1 MKQTVLLGMD
11 EATANKFGNYLQ
23 SNSEFLRV
31 LPQSIPIF
39 HNLKQALYQ
48 YSPNIV
54 YLSLSRMRYDHTR
67 NTDIEDEILNG
78 IYEIKKDK
86 DLSKIRIAVQ
96 TNQRT
101 SSEFLRKLAMLRVSD
116 IFLSQGQAGQMDRVA
131 PQLSRPP
138 TIENIKQYLS
148 GSAPNIRLTDTDSD
162 DENIQQYKDRVKQLE
177 RLLRVANSQITVY
190 RGKRDNQLRTV
201 PKSDY
206 EELLRQVRR
215 ITNSRLTDEKTKA
228 LFAEVL
234 NSKEADAKKI
244 SHLSKIVEAQN
255 EQLMDLNDQVEKT
268 ENQTPRIDHVSKP
281 EINYEPDSN
290 YYEEPKNIP
299 EPSITSAR
307 SVKKPLPQST
317 PTNRSRGRKENQK
330 YNHNSSFD
338 IAKII
343 KWSMLVVFCLFLI
356 FGVASVFK
364 MTNSG
369 STQTTKQSTP
379 SYSSLIKK
387 GKYVEAAKL
396 YTDKGVQAEN
406 VMLSDPDIKD
416 KGKIASGIAQ
426 YNDSDAIKFD
436 NCYFNQEYATAA
448 SIYNQ
453 SNDTN
458 LTNLIKARRIMVSYA
473 LMKDGQ
479 IAKAKSVAE
488 PLNNS
493 NLNERIK
500 VYGQF
505 YHANQILE
513 AKIKHGHLS
522 NEQISKAKKQIDENQ
537 DAMDKL

>member
-1 MKQTVLLGMD
+1 MD
-11 EATANKFGNYLQ
+11 EATANKFGSYLQ
-23 SNSEFLRV
+23 SNSQVLRV

-48 YSPNIV
+48 YNPSIV
-54 YLSLSRMRYDHTR
+54 YLSLSRMSYDHTR
-67 NTDIEDEILNG
+67 NEDIEDEILNG
-78 IYEIKKDK
+78 IYEIKKEK
-86 DLSKIRIAVQ
+86 ELSDIRIAVQ

-101 SSEFLRKLAMLRVSD
+101 SPEFLRKLAMLRVSD

-131 PQLSRPP
+131 PQLSKPP

-148 GSAPNIRLTDTDSD
+148 GSAPNINITDSNVD
-162 DENIQQYKDRVKQLE
+162 DETVQQYKDRVKQLE
-177 RLLRVANSQITVY
+177 RLLRVANSQITIY

-215 ITNSRLTDEKTKA
+215 IANSRLTDEKTKA
-228 LFAEVL
+228 LFAQVL

-244 SHLSKIVEAQN
+244 NQLSKVVKAQN
-255 EQLMDLNDQVEKT
+255 EQLMDLNEQVQKN
-268 ENQTPRIDHVSKP
+268 ENQPKTIEHVTRP
-281 EINYEPDSN
+281 EISYEPD
-290 YYEEPKNIP
+290 EEPEESVVQRPSTKELSQYNNRNKMKNIN
-299 EPSITSAR
+299 SQYKQA
-307 SVKKPLPQST
+307 ST
-317 PTNRSRGRKENQK
+317 
-330 YNHNSSFD
+330 FD
-338 IAKII
+338 VGKLV
-343 KWSMLVVFCLFLI
+343 KWSMFVIFGLFVI
-356 FGVASVFK
+356 FGVVSVIK
-364 MTNSG
+364 MTNS
-369 STQTTKQSTP
+369 SASQTSQHQTP

-406 VMLSDPDIKD
+406 TMLSDPDIKD
-416 KGKIASGIAQ
+416 KGKIASRIAQ
-426 YNDSDAIKFD
+426 YNDSDVIKFD
-436 NCYFNQEYATAA
+436 TCYFNQEYSTAT

-537 DAMDKL
+537 EAMDKL

>member
-23 SNSEFLRV
+23 SNSQVLRV
-31 LPQSIPIF
+31 LPQSVPIF

-48 YSPNIV
+48 YSPTIV
-54 YLSLSRMRYDHTR
+54 YLSLSRMRYDHTKSSA
-67 NTDIEDEILNG
+67 IEDEILNG

-86 DLSKIRIAVQ
+86 ELSEIRIAVQ

-116 IFLSQGQAGQMDRVA
+116 IFLSQGQAGQMDKVA

-148 GSAPNIRLTDTDSD
+148 GSAPNIRLAESDSD
-162 DENIQQYKDRVKQLE
+162 EENAQQYKERVRQLE

-190 RGKRDNQLRTV
+190 RGRRDNQLKTV

-206 EELLRQVRR
+206 DELLRQVRR
-215 ITNSRLTDEKTKA
+215 IANSRLTDEKTKA

-244 SHLSKIVEAQN
+244 NHLSKIVEAQN
-255 EQLMDLNDQVEKT
+255 EQLIDLNDQVQKNER
-268 ENQTPRIDHVSKP
+268 QTKAIEHVTQP
-281 EINYEPDSN
+281 ELSYIPEADE
-290 YYEEPKNIP
+290 YYEEPEHEAKNLRGATK
-299 EPSITSAR
+299 EFRQSSR
-307 SVKKPLPQST
+307 S
-317 PTNRSRGRKENQK
+317 TNKSPKRKESQS
-330 YNHNSSFD
+330 YSSRTSFGFTRV
-338 IAKII
+338 I
-343 KWSMLVVFCLFLI
+343 KWSMLILFSLFLI
-356 FGVASVFK
+356 FGVVSIIK
-364 MTNSG
+364 MTNS
-369 STQTTKQSTP
+369 SATQTTKRQVP

-387 GKYVEAAKL
+387 GKYIEAAKL

-406 VMLSDPDIKD
+406 AMLSDPDVKD

-436 NCYFNQEYATAA
+436 NCYFNQEYATAS

-479 IAKAKSVAE
+479 IAKAKDVAE